1 MRVVVTAFAFITRHQ
16 PGETCG
22 QKASDTDMYCSWDI
36 PNSRY
41 AVVVHDPTTTLST
54 AELIA
59 VGESL
64 TFDNLDQPDTW
75 QPVS

>member
-1 MRVVVTAFAFITRHQ
+1 
-16 PGETCG
+16 
-22 QKASDTDMYCSWDI
+22 MYCSWDS

-59 VGESL
+59 IGERL